1 MENLNDNDHPH
12 LWFYIK
18 IAKVVDNE
26 IVEDSYFKLCEECKV
41 LYHIDKE
48 EYIESV
54 VFFADELEFS
64 NN

>member
-1 MENLNDNDHPH
+1 MENSNYDEHPH

-26 IVEDSYFKLCEECKV
+26 IVEDSFFKLCEECKTM
-41 LYHIDKE
+41 YQIEEE
-48 EYIESV
+48 EYIDSV
-54 VFFADELEFS
+54 VFFVDELDFS